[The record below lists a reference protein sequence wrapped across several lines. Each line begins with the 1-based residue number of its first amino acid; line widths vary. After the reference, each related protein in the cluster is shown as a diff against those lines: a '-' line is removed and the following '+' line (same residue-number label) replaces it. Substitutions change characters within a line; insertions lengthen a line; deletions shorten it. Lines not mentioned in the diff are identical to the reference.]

1 MKKIMI
7 AMGAVMSL
15 ALGAFA
21 VDVTSGELKNAVMF
35 DGITAGTQ
43 ITSGLGDSEYPGAV
57 ENTAYYGDGGV
68 HWECAGSTEDSIIT
82 NLTGDAVNNFLQID
96 QTDTLYRWM
105 NQTTETSTNEVS
117 STKGIYF
124 ASKVQFTASDET
136 NGVNLVSDAS
146 DKLLI
151 WLRAAD
157 TNEDDVVDGTNLV
170 ITASADYP
178 GGTKTDFVIDN
189 SVYNVVPGEW
199 YQLLVKSEYF
209 NNGAGSVG
217 VAFTVKIGAPGALES
232 AMTTLEVNGTSTF
245 YSMDANSTAD
255 DLSIAKVGF
264 KGTGA
269 ADDLEFGTF
278 DIAADTPFS
287 VGGTPFATFDAAVAA
302 AGDGGTVVLTKN
314 YEATTSLDV
323 GEGASII
330 LDLAGHELSRGNV
343 VINVGASA
351 TLIITNSTP
360 TVGSVKCTG
369 ASTAAIS
376 NMGFLNIYG
385 GKFFGDGT
393 DYANDYFTVLV
404 DDAAID
410 NVYETGKT
418 TAYYVNTATGTSTVS
433 VLEQVPS
440 GDDAG
445 YWVIKEAGSS
455 TTEVTAYLSLNPAS
469 ATYDETK
476 DPQTPTNYTTVTV
489 VFSNATAQVD
499 ALVLGTDYTITWSAD
514 TVTNA
519 TSDYVCT
526 VTAAGTAYTFETVT
540 ATLEMLKYI
549 PTWEVTFSTN
559 NIPVAEYTTN
569 VVDQQSLTADQI
581 PAFTGGV
588 WDVDPTNAVI
598 TCATNFNY
606 TISGSNWPEAWNNNN
621 EPASMKTAFDNWIAV
636 PNDPTAENAEA
647 AFLSGV
653 NVADYTNDFAVAT
666 IAIVDGKVQLTG
678 NYDLSKVNGAI
689 LLLTGDTPST
699 ITTTNAVDKSA
710 TIEITPAEGET
721 KKFYKLV
728 LGYPAN

>member
-7 AMGAVMSL
+7 AMGAIMSL

-21 VDVTSGELKNAVMF
+21 VDVTSGTLKNAVMF
-35 DGITAGTQ
+35 DGITTGTQ
-43 ITSGLGDSEYPGAV
+43 ITSGLGDNEYP
-57 ENTAYYGDGGV
+57 TADGYTSYIGDGGP
-68 HWECAGSTEDSIIT
+68 HWECTGSTEDSVIT
-82 NLTGDAVNNFLQID
+82 NLTGSLDDNFLQID

-136 NGVNLVSDAS
+136 NGVNLVSDDS

-157 TNEDDVVDGTNLV
+157 FDDDGNVDGTNLV

-189 SVYNVVPGEW
+189 YNVVPGTW
-199 YQLLVKSEYF
+199 YELLVKSDYYNSGGQQGIQFTVMMAPDGTTSE
-209 NNGAGSVG
+209 A
-217 VAFTVKIGAPGALES
+217 AFT
-232 AMTTLEVNGTSTF
+232 TLQTSDNVSTF
-245 YSMDANSTAD
+245 YSMDGSGD
-255 DLSIAKVGF
+255 DMATVTKVGF

-269 ADDLEFGTF
+269 VDNLEFGTY
-278 DIAADTPFS
+278 T
-287 VGGTPFATFDAAVAA
+287 VAA
-302 AGDGGTVVLTKN
+302 ETYFRVGNNEYETFAAALTAAGSGDTIEVTRDCVGLGTYTVQSGKNVV
-314 YEATTSLDV
+314 
-323 GEGASII
+323 
-330 LDLAGHELSRGNV
+330 LDLAGHTISNGTTTIRNQG
-343 VINVGASA
+343 
-351 TLIITNSTP
+351 TLKITNSTE
-360 TVGSVKCTG
+360 TVGRIICG
-369 ASTAAIS
+369 GNTATSYAIQS
-376 NMGFLNIYG
+376 SGTLIIVG
-385 GKFFGDGT
+385 GKFYGKNGGDAVQKQGVGT
-393 DYANDYFTVLV
+393 LTV
-404 DDAAID
+404 
-410 NVYETGKT
+410 
-418 TAYYVNTATGTSTVS
+418 YYISGDTATESE
-433 VLEQVPS
+433 LEHVAS
-440 GDDAG
+440 GDDVG
-445 YWVIKEAGSS
+445 YWVIKEPSGPVQ
-455 TTEVTAYLSLNPAS
+455 TEVTAYLSLNPEE
-469 ATYDETK
+469 ATYDENK
-476 DPQTPTNYTTVTV
+476 ALQTPTNYTTVTV
-489 VFSNATAQVD
+489 VFSNDTAQVD
-499 ALVLGTDYTITWSAD
+499 VPSTEYTITWSAD

-526 VTAAGTAYTFETVT
+526 VTATGTDYTFTEVT
-540 ATLEMLKYI
+540 ATLSMLKYV

-569 VVDQQSLTADQI
+569 VVDQQSLAADQI
-581 PAFTGGV
+581 PAFTGGE

-621 EPASMKTAFDNWIAV
+621 EPASMKDAFDTWIAV

-666 IAIVDGKVQLTG
+666 IAIVNGKVQLTG
-678 NYDLSKVNGAI
+678 NYDLNNVNGAI

-699 ITTTNAVDKSA
+699 ITTTNAVEKSA
-710 TIEITPAEGET
+710 TIEITPESEET